1 MCCIDVRGNT
11 SWDLVETFIRD
22 SHEKS
27 MIVDSAIDLLKGS
40 FDDRQTCDELL
51 SRHAHRWELD
61 RLALV
66 DRNILRIATYEF
78 RRGDVP
84 FKIIISEALK
94 LAREFSTA
102 ESPRFINGVLDAIA
116 KELAGTDTLNTGETG
131 GGE

>member
-1 MCCIDVRGNT
+1 LCCIDVRGNT

-27 MIVDSAIDLLKGS
+27 MIVDSSIDLLKGT
-40 FDDRQTCDELL
+40 FDDRLACDELL

-66 DRNILRIATYEF
+66 DRNILRMATHEF
-78 RRGDVP
+78 RKGDIP

-116 KELAGTDTLNTGETG
+116 KELAGSDNLNTGETG